1 MTTTVQ
7 FECQTRPEGSKPR
20 ALRRE
25 GLIPAALYG
34 HKGAESMSLV
44 AKAKDVELLLKNASV
59 NNTLVEVNVPEV
71 SWKGKALIRE
81 VQTHPWRPDIYHLS
95 LFAVAGQDSV
105 EVVVPINLE
114 GEAEG
119 VREGGLLEQVITEL
133 TIQCPP
139 SQIPEVINI
148 DVTEMPIGTTLHI
161 SELNLPEGV
170 TASDDPERTVL
181 TIVEARTE
189 EPIEEEEGEVAETE
203 EGIEGGV
210 VEELG
215 DVSV

>member
-1 MTTTVQ
+1 MTTPVK

-34 HKGAESMSLV
+34 HQGAESMSLV
-44 AKAKDVELLLKNASV
+44 AKGKDVEMLLKKASV
-59 NNTLVEVNVPEV
+59 NNTLIDVAVSDI

-81 VQTHPWRPDIYHLS
+81 VQAHPWRPDIYHVS
-95 LFAVAGQDSV
+95 FFAVAGQDSV
-105 EVVVPINLE
+105 EVVVPVNLD

-119 VREGGLLEQVITEL
+119 VREGGVLEQIITEL

-139 SQIPEVINI
+139 DQIPEVINI

-161 SELNLPEGV
+161 SELKLPEGV

-181 TIVEARTE
+181 TIVEGKAAE
-189 EPIEEEEGEVAETE
+189 SVEEELE
-203 EGIEGGV
+203 EGTEAEVEGGV

>member
-1 MTTTVQ
+1 MTTTLK

-34 HKGAESMSLV
+34 HKGAQSVSLV
-44 AKAKDVELLLKNASV
+44 AKAKDVEMLLKDASV
-59 NNTLVEVNVPEV
+59 NNTLVDVAIPDI
-71 SWKGKALIRE
+71 SWKGQALIRE
-81 VQTHPWRPDIYHLS
+81 VQKHPWRPDIYHVS
-95 LFAVAGQDSV
+95 FFAVAGQDSV
-105 EVVVPINLE
+105 EVVVPIHLE

-119 VREGGLLEQVITEL
+119 IREGGLLEQIITEL

-139 SQIPEVINI
+139 DQIPEVISI
-148 DVTEMPIGTTLHI
+148 DVTEMPVGKTLHI
-161 SELNLPEGV
+161 GELKLPEGV

-181 TIVEARTE
+181 TIIEAQAG
-189 EPIEEEEGEVAETE
+189 EPETE
-203 EGIEGGV
+203 ETTEELEGGV